1 MQNENTTPK
10 IFITQKA
17 LIDGQMQ
24 DVYDARLLH
33 EKLGSKRQFVDWIKT
48 RLKDFVENVDYISF
62 SRDCEKPLG
71 GRPVSEYLLTIDTAK
86 LISMQEK
93 SPMGKAV
100 RRAFVD
106 FEKKVQKQ
114 YLQNAE
120 GFKITKLQAL
130 EMAVESEKKLIELE
144 NKVQKQEIEK
154 QEMQVAVNN
163 ANKLCEN
170 LADGVNLM
178 LFTECSSI
186 FGMTHTQLRGL
197 LYQNG
202 WIYSNRKLFPTTQG
216 VIDGYVKNI
225 HIEFPR
231 WSNTLAQYVMEKDIA
246 FRITKKGYEVL
257 LKQVSKLMG
266 NVQNNTAGVQTVQV
280 LVHKQ
285 DKEVGY
291 AEVKQ
296 GIGAKNVP
304 AMCQTAMV

>member
-33 EKLGSKRQFVDWIKT
+33 EKLGSKRQFTDWIKT
-48 RLKDFVENVDYISF
+48 RLKDFVENIDYISF

-71 GRPVSEYLLTIDTAK
+71 GRPVSEYLITIDTAK
-86 LISMQEK
+86 FISMREE

-106 FEKKVQKQ
+106 FEKEMKRQ
-114 YLQNAE
+114 YLENAE

-130 EMAVESEKKLIELE
+130 EIAVESEKKLIELE

-170 LADGVNLM
+170 LTDGVELVGFRRCAS
-178 LFTECSSI
+178 LLGIQEKD
-186 FGMTHTQLRGL
+186 LREL
-197 LYQNG
+197 LIKNN
-202 WIYSNRKLFPTTQG
+202 WIYKNELLPITEAR
-216 VIDGYVKNI
+216 INGYV
-225 HIEFPR
+225 R
-231 WSNTLAQYVMEKDIA
+231 DIPVDVKVKWDA
-246 FRITKKGYEVL
+246 DNQRMIYKKVIRLRITKKGFEVL

-266 NVQNNTAGVQTVQV
+266 SVQNNTAGVQTVQV

-291 AEVKQ
+291 AEAKQ
-296 GIGAKNVP
+296 SSTAKNVP